1 MENPKANGQRILASI
16 PKVICKEL
24 GEDLWTVKRSMILT
38 SGTLAVDGDFSYIKH
53 QLGMN
58 PISDWKINELT
69 KSSPFHF
76 KENCMLY
83 IPKKMPFPN
92 VDDAVYIH
100 EVGQEVSRLIDASNG
115 HALVLFTSYKPLRLI
130 FQHIKEEHPNRQL
143 IAMNR
148 GRNTAIDE
156 FKESQNAVLFA
167 TGSMWEGVNIP
178 GDVLSHL
185 IIVKLPFPIPD
196 PISDYEK
203 SLYLDMNEYLKS
215 VLIPKMLIK
224 LRQGV
229 GRLIRSE
236 TDTGVI
242 SILDVR
248 ASDNGRYHQDV
259 LHALPKCRKA
269 ESIEDIGTFLKEKK
283 ENSYFE

>member
-1 MENPKANGQRILASI
+1 
-16 PKVICKEL
+16 
-24 GEDLWTVKRSMILT
+24 
-38 SGTLAVDGDFSYIKH
+38 
-53 QLGMN
+53 
-58 PISDWKINELT
+58 
-69 KSSPFHF
+69 
-76 KENCMLY
+76 
-83 IPKKMPFPN
+83 
-92 VDDAVYIH
+92 
-100 EVGQEVSRLIDASNG
+100 
-115 HALVLFTSYKPLRLI
+115 
-130 FQHIKEEHPNRQL
+130 
-143 IAMNR
+143 MNR

-185 IIVKLPFPIPD
+185 IIVKLPFPIPN

-203 SLYLDMNEYLKS
+203 SLYPDMNEYLKS

-248 ASDNGRYHQDV
+248 ASDDGRYHQEV
-259 LHALPKCRKA
+259 LHALPECRRA
-269 ESIEDIGTFLKEKK
+269 ENIEDIRDFLNDKKEK
-283 ENSYFE
+283 NYFE

>member
-1 MENPKANGQRILASI
+1 
-16 PKVICKEL
+16 
-24 GEDLWTVKRSMILT
+24 
-38 SGTLAVDGDFSYIKH
+38 
-53 QLGMN
+53 
-58 PISDWKINELT
+58 
-69 KSSPFHF
+69 
-76 KENCMLY
+76 
-83 IPKKMPFPN
+83 MPFPN
-92 VDDAVYIH
+92 TDNEEYI
-100 EVGQEVSRLIDASNG
+100 QAISREISKLIDASNG
-115 HALVLFTSYKPLRLI
+115 QALVLFTSYKPLRLI
-130 FQHIKEEHPNRQL
+130 FQQVKEMQVNRQL

-156 FKESQNAVLFA
+156 FKNSQNAVLFA

-203 SLYLDMNEYLKS
+203 SLYQDMNEYLES
-215 VLIPKMLIK
+215 VLIPQMLIK

-236 TDTGVI
+236 TDTGII

-248 ASDNGRYHQDV
+248 ASDNGRYHQEV
-259 LHALPKCRKA
+259 LHALPECRRA
-269 ESIEDIGTFLKEKK
+269 ESINDIQVFLNEKK
-283 ENSYFE
+283 DKMYFE

>member
-1 MENPKANGQRILASI
+1 MKIPNNNHFKNYDAFEEIVFTIREISKKMSCSERQFQIDLKTVLDGLRVFLLETNIYWMENPKAKGQRMLASI
-16 PKVICKEL
+16 PKVISKEL
-24 GEDLWTVKRSMILT
+24 GDDLWTVKRSMILT
-38 SGTLAVDGDFSYIKH
+38 SGTLAVDGDFRYIKH

-92 VDDAVYIH
+92 VDDEAYIQMMGD
-100 EVGQEVSRLIDASNG
+100 EISRLIDASNG

-167 TGSMWEGVNIP
+167 TEACGRCEHTRGCIA
-178 GDVLSHL
+178 HL
-185 IIVKLPFPIPD
+185 IIEATFPIPD

-203 SLYLDMNEYLKS
+203 SLYPDMNEYLKS

-229 GRLIRSE
+229 V
-236 TDTGVI
+236 D
-242 SILDVR
+242 
-248 ASDNGRYHQDV
+248 
-259 LHALPKCRKA
+259 
-269 ESIEDIGTFLKEKK
+269 
-283 ENSYFE
+283 